1 MTNDRAGVYAGPVA
15 LFMVTAGQTDVQA
28 TCHLRRRPI
37 PGKHLLSG
45 NVKLKEPTTLTHLES
60 FIMPLIET
68 QVQTT
73 VPSNG
78 ATDVA
83 HWPVTV
89 PPMDEFNRKLVA
101 NAHPPQYENPRAEGR
116 YNLVVI
122 GAGTAG
128 LIGSIAT
135 AGMGG
140 KSALIERH
148 LLGGDCLNWGCVP
161 SKAIIRSARVMG
173 ELRKAA
179 ELDIHVP
186 DGVEVDFGAVM
197 ARMRSLRADISHDDS
212 MARLQREGVEVFLGE
227 ARFTGPDTVEVFDG
241 QERQTLRFAKALIAT
256 GGRARDLPVPGL
268 AEAGYLTNETLFQL
282 TEQPRRL
289 AVIGGGPIGAEMAQ
303 TFARLGTD
311 VTIFIRDDSFL
322 PKEDREAAAIVEA
335 AFRRD
340 GVEFICGA
348 DLQGVTLSETG
359 KVLHYQ
365 QEGQPGQL
373 EVDAILVSI
382 GRVPNVEGLGLEAA
396 GVAYTPQGVTVDD
409 TLRTSNP
416 RIYAAGDVAVKY
428 QFTHMADAAARIVL
442 QNALFPGPKKKLSN
456 LVIPWTTYTAPEVA
470 HVGRYTHELDAAGV
484 AYEVFHKSLSEVDRA
499 RTDGETEGFVKV
511 LVKQG
516 SDQILGATIVA
527 SEAGEMI
534 NEITLAMVAGL
545 GLKTLSTVIHPYPVQ
560 SEAIKKIADGYNRT
574 RLTPTVKRV
583 FETWLSW
590 TRR

>member
-1 MTNDRAGVYAGPVA
+1 M
-15 LFMVTAGQTDVQA
+15 
-28 TCHLRRRPI
+28 
-37 PGKHLLSG
+37 S
-45 NVKLKEPTTLTHLES
+45 S
-60 FIMPLIET
+60 IET

-73 VPSNG
+73 APSNG

-89 PPMDEFNRKLVA
+89 PPMDEFNRALVL
-101 NAHPPQYENPRAEGR
+101 NAHPPQYENPRADGR

-128 LIGSIAT
+128 LVGSIAT

-161 SKAIIRSARVMG
+161 SKSIIRSAKVMG

-179 ELDIHVP
+179 ELGIHVP
-186 DGVEVDFGAVM
+186 DGVEVDFPAVM

-241 QERQTLRFAKALIAT
+241 VERQTLRFAKALIAT

-282 TEQPRRL
+282 TAQPRRL

-303 TFARLGTD
+303 TFARLGSE

-322 PKEDREAAAIVEA
+322 PKEDREAAAVVEA

-348 DLQGVTLSETG
+348 ALQEVTLSETG

-365 QEGQPGQL
+365 QQGQPGQL

-382 GRVPNVEGLGLEAA
+382 GRVPNVEGLNLEAA
-396 GVAYTPQGVTVDD
+396 GVEYTERGVTVDD

-416 RIYAAGDVAVKY
+416 RIFAAGDVALKH
-428 QFTHMADAAARIVL
+428 QFTHIADAATRIVL
-442 QNALFPGPKKKLSN
+442 QNSLFPGPKKKLSD
-456 LVIPWTTYTAPEVA
+456 LVIPWTTYTDPEVA
-470 HVGRYTHELDAAGV
+470 HVGKYAHELDAAGI
-484 AYEVFHKSLSEVDRA
+484 AYEVFHKSMSEVDRA

-516 SDQILGATIVA
+516 TDKILGATIVA
-527 SEAGEMI
+527 GEAGEML

-545 GLKTLSTVIHPYPVQ
+545 GLKTLSTVIHPYPTQ

>member
-1 MTNDRAGVYAGPVA
+1 
-15 LFMVTAGQTDVQA
+15 
-28 TCHLRRRPI
+28 
-37 PGKHLLSG
+37 
-45 NVKLKEPTTLTHLES
+45 
-60 FIMPLIET
+60 
-68 QVQTT
+68 
-73 VPSNG
+73 
-78 ATDVA
+78 
-83 HWPVTV
+83 
-89 PPMDEFNRKLVA
+89 MDEFNRKLVA
-101 NAHPPQYENPRAEGR
+101 NAHPPEYCNPRAEGR

-128 LIGSIAT
+128 LVGSIAT

-148 LLGGDCLNWGCVP
+148 LLGGDCLNFGCVP

-173 ELRKAA
+173 ELRRAA
-179 ELDIHVP
+179 ELGIHVP

-212 MARLQREGVEVFLGE
+212 MARLQREGVEVFLGD

-241 QERQTLRFAKALIAT
+241 VERQTLRYARALIAT
-256 GGRARDLPVPGL
+256 GGRARDLPVLGL

-303 TFARLGTD
+303 TFARFGTA
-311 VTIFIRDDSFL
+311 VTIFINDNRFL
-322 PKEDREAAAIVEA
+322 PKEDREAAAVVEA

-340 GVEFICGA
+340 GVQFICGA
-348 DLQGVTLSETG
+348 DLQQVTLSETG

-382 GRVPNVEGLGLEAA
+382 GRVPNIEGLNLEAA
-396 GVAYTPQGVTVDD
+396 NVRYDERGVTVDD
-409 TLRTSNP
+409 GLQTSNP
-416 RIYAAGDVAVKY
+416 RIYAAGDVAMKY
-428 QFTHMADAAARIVL
+428 QFTHMADAAARIVV
-442 QNALFPGPKKKLSN
+442 QNALFPGPQKKLSN
-456 LVIPWTTYTAPEVA
+456 LVVPWTTYTDPEVA
-470 HVGRYTHELDAAGV
+470 HVGLYTHDAEAAGI
-484 AYEVFHKSLSEVDRA
+484 AYDVFHKSLNEVDRA

-511 LVKQG
+511 LVKRG
-516 SDQILGATIVA
+516 TDKILGATIVA

-574 RLTPTVKRV
+574 RLTPTVKRL
-583 FETWLSW
+583 FTIWMAW
-590 TRR
+590 ARR

>member
-1 MTNDRAGVYAGPVA
+1 MSSIEPQVPDNAPGD
-15 LFMVTAGQTDVQA
+15 TAD
-28 TCHLRRRPI
+28 
-37 PGKHLLSG
+37 
-45 NVKLKEPTTLTHLES
+45 
-60 FIMPLIET
+60 
-68 QVQTT
+68 
-73 VPSNG
+73 
-78 ATDVA
+78 DVA

-89 PPMDEFNRKLVA
+89 PPMDEFNRKLVL
-101 NAHPPQYENPRAEGR
+101 NAHPPQYQNPRAEGR

-128 LIGSIAT
+128 LVGSIAA
-135 AGMGG
+135 AGLGG

-173 ELRKAA
+173 ELRRAA
-179 ELDIHVP
+179 ELGIHVP
-186 DGVEVDFGAVM
+186 EGVQVDFGAVM

-241 QERQTLRFAKALIAT
+241 VERQTLRFARAMIAT
-256 GGRARDLPVPGL
+256 GGRARELPLPGL

-289 AVIGGGPIGAEMAQ
+289 AVVGGGPIGAEMAQ

-311 VTIFIRDDSFL
+311 VTIFIQDNAFL
-322 PKEDREAAAIVEA
+322 PKEDREAAAVVDA

-340 GVEFICGA
+340 GVRFIYGA
-348 DLQGVTLSETG
+348 DLQQVMRSETG

-373 EVDAILVSI
+373 EVDAILVSV
-382 GRVPNVEGLGLEAA
+382 GRLPNVEGLNLEAA

-409 TLRTSNP
+409 GLRTTNP
-416 RIYAAGDVAVKY
+416 RIFAAGDVALKY

-442 QNALFPGPKKKLSN
+442 QNALFPGPKKKLSD
-456 LVIPWTTYTAPEVA
+456 LVIPWTTYTDPEVA
-470 HVGRYTHELDAAGV
+470 HVGRYAHELDAAGV
-484 AYEVFHKSLSEVDRA
+484 AYDVFHKSLSEVDRA

-511 LVKQG
+511 LVRRG
-516 SDQILGATIVA
+516 TDQILGATIVA
-527 SEAGEMI
+527 SNAGEMI
-534 NEITLAMVAGL
+534 NELTLAMVAGL

-590 TRR
+590 ARR

>member
-1 MTNDRAGVYAGPVA
+1 MSSIKPQIQ
-15 LFMVTAGQTDVQA
+15 TAA
-28 TCHLRRRPI
+28 
-37 PGKHLLSG
+37 PGD
-45 NVKLKEPTTLTHLES
+45 
-60 FIMPLIET
+60 
-68 QVQTT
+68 
-73 VPSNG
+73 G
-78 ATDVA
+78 ADDVA
-83 HWPVTV
+83 HWPVAV
-89 PPMDEFNRKLVA
+89 PPMDEFNRKLVL
-101 NAHPPQYENPRAEGR
+101 NAHPPQYQNPRAEGR

-128 LIGSIAT
+128 LVGSIAA
-135 AGMGG
+135 AGLGG

-179 ELDIHVP
+179 ELGIHVP
-186 DGVEVDFGAVM
+186 DGVQVDFPAVM

-241 QERQTLRFAKALIAT
+241 VERQTLRFAKALLAA

-268 AEAGYLTNETLFQL
+268 AEAGSAITNETLFQL

-303 TFARLGTD
+303 TFARLGTE
-311 VTIFIRDDSFL
+311 VTIFIRDNAFL
-322 PKEDREAAAIVEA
+322 PKEDRAAAAVVEA

-348 DLQGVTLSETG
+348 DLQQVTLSETG

-365 QEGQPGQL
+365 QTGQPGQL
-373 EVDAILVSI
+373 EVDAILVSV
-382 GRVPNVEGLGLEAA
+382 GRVPNVEGLNLEAA

-409 TLRTSNP
+409 TLRTTNP
-416 RIYAAGDVAVKY
+416 RIYAAGDVAVKH

-442 QNALFPGPKKKLSN
+442 QNALFPGPKKKLSD
-456 LVIPWTTYTAPEVA
+456 LVIPWTTYTDPEVA
-470 HVGRYTHELDAAGV
+470 HVGRYAHELDAAGI
-484 AYEVFHKSLSEVDRA
+484 AYDVFHKALSEVDRA

-511 LVKQG
+511 LVRRG

-527 SEAGEMI
+527 SNAGEMI

-590 TRR
+590 ARR